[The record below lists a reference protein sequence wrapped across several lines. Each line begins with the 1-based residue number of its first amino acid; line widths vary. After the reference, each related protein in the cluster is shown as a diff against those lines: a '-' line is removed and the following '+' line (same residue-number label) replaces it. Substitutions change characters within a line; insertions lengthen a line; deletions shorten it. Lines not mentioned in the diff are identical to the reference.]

1 MGHTANFGLIG
12 LQAQSDEGEESNGTL
27 IWVKYKRVMATKFF
41 KGSGEVEKTLEFQKE
56 IYRDG
61 VKTNRRQDGDGSW
74 CIMIPYSMLMQ

>member
-41 KGSGEVEKTLEFQKE
+41 KGSGEVEKTLESKGN
-56 IYRDG
+56 I
-61 VKTNRRQDGDGSW
+61 
-74 CIMIPYSMLMQ
+74 